1 MPVSADVRVD
11 VAVVGAGIAG
21 IATAFYLCTRHQV
34 ASVLLIDSRQ
44 AMSFTS
50 AQSGDNYRNWWP
62 HATMVDFTN
71 DSIDLMEGLARES
84 SNIFRMTR
92 RGYALATRRET
103 IDDLVAELH
112 EGYATGDDSEIRI
125 RANGANDSYQAP
137 DSEAWEEAPDGVDVL
152 SNQSLIRSV
161 FPSFDTG
168 IEHVV
173 HIRRA
178 GDISG
183 QQLGQYMLERYRDA
197 GGQKTIG
204 NLRGLERGQ
213 HYVLDIETSDGTQIV
228 RADRV
233 VDAAGPFAGKIAA
246 MIDQSLPLENI
257 FQQKIAFEDTLA
269 AVPRNQP
276 FSIDLDQ
283 KRLSW
288 TDEERQLLAEDSD
301 LAWLTELL
309 PSGTHCRPDGGDH
322 GKWVKLGWAYN
333 SAISLPQDDLA
344 NEPRLDAQFP
354 EIVIRGAA
362 GFIPSLAAYIENPP
376 TRFSHYG
383 GYYTMTEENWPLIGP
398 LGDDGAFV
406 VGALSGFGSMA
417 ACAAGSLC
425 ASWVCGG
432 ELPAYAADLSVSR
445 YENSKLINVL
455 CSSVNKGLL

>member
-1 MPVSADVRVD
+1 MSAESRVD

-21 IATAFYLCTRHQV
+21 IATAYYLSTRHHV

-62 HATMVDFTN
+62 HPTMVDFTN

-92 RGYALATRRET
+92 RGYALATRRKT
-103 IDDLVAELH
+103 IDDLVAELYD
-112 EGYATGDDSEIRI
+112 GYVAENDGGIRI
-125 RANGANDSYQAP
+125 RADGANASYQAP
-137 DSEAWEEAPDGVDVL
+137 DSEAWEDAPDGVDVL
-152 SNQSLIRSV
+152 SNQALIRSV
-161 FPSFDTG
+161 FPSFSTD

-197 GGQKTIG
+197 GGQKTSG
-204 NLRGLERGQ
+204 NLRRLERGQ
-213 HYVLDIETSDGTQIV
+213 HYVLDIETPDGTQTV

-233 VDAAGPFAGKIAA
+233 VDAAGPFAGKVAA
-246 MIDQSLPLENI
+246 MIGQPLPLHNI

-288 TDEERQLLAEDSD
+288 TAEERQLLSENPD
-301 LAWLTELL
+301 LAWLGELL
-309 PSGTHCRPDGGDH
+309 PGGTHCRPEGGDH

-333 SAISLPQDDLA
+333 SAISPPQDDLA

-362 GFIPSLAAYIENPP
+362 GLIPSLAVYIEQPP
-376 TRFSHYG
+376 ARFSHYG
-383 GYYTMTEENWPLIGP
+383 GYYTMTAENWPLIGP
-398 LGDDGAFV
+398 LDDDGAFV

-425 ASWVCGG
+425 ASWVCDSKR
-432 ELPAYAADLSVSR
+432 PAYAADLSLAR
-445 YENSKLINVL
+445 YANSALVDSL
-455 CSSVNKGLL
+455 CQSSNKGLL